1 MTLRNL
7 TALLAA
13 GAAFLCAMPEAA
25 ADKQPVA
32 RVYVLHATNCAA
44 PPALDPAIGG
54 MPKALGYNCF
64 EKLDQKDLTLTK
76 GQAASM
82 SLAKID
88 RTFQLLLNDATSPGG
103 EGKPVYKV
111 TASVSQPGNKATFTK
126 LADISTPAGKRF
138 EVGGWSHGGGAILL
152 AIRIE
157 P

>member
-1 MTLRNL
+1 MNLRNF
-7 TALLAA
+7 TAVLAA
-13 GAAFLCAMPEAA
+13 GAAFVCAMPEAA

-44 PPALDPAIGG
+44 PPALDPAIGA

-64 EKLDQKDLTLTK
+64 AKLDQKDLSLTK

-82 SLAKID
+82 DLAKID
-88 RTFQLLLNDATSPGG
+88 RTFQIVLNDASSND
-103 EGKPVYKV
+103 GKSLYKI
-111 TASVSQPGNKATFTK
+111 TASVSQPGNKASFTK
-126 LADISTPAGKRF
+126 LADISTPGGKRF